1 MKFNIDR
8 LIAASHRQLTKLIIG
23 VSLLALVWQSTFLGV
38 NLVNASPLVATSMDS
53 MSKQVSGKA
62 EEMTGSAKQSM
73 GKVQSAIEDKS
84 ASAKMKVKDD
94 LTETKIAV
102 DANNSRV
109 ENAAEKVTERVK
121 NFFGK

>member
-1 MKFNIDR
+1 MKVNIDR
-8 LIAASHRQLTKLIIG
+8 LITACHRQFTQLIMGI
-23 VSLLALVWQSTFLGV
+23 SLLALVWQGTFIGV
-38 NLVNASPLVATSMDS
+38 ELANASPLVATSMDS

-62 EEMTGSAKQSM
+62 EEMTGSAKQSI

-102 DANNSRV
+102 DANSSRI
-109 ENAAEKVTERVK
+109 ENAAEKATDRVK

>member
-38 NLVNASPLVATSMDS
+38 DLVNASPLVATSMNS

-73 GKVQSAIEDKS
+73 GKAQSAIEDR
-84 ASAKMKVKDD
+84 AAAAKMKVKDD

-109 ENAAEKVTERVK
+109 ENAAEKVTESVK